1 MLQKKKRRG
10 FSPRT
15 AFAVGT
21 VREFE
26 RILAKPA
33 VYIDCDG
40 GLCFENSKAMLEY
53 TDTVICMD
61 MGAITL
67 RVEGDALRMTFY
79 RRDRV
84 AVRGRVTSLEFL
96 YGDVRP

>member
-1 MLQKKKRRG
+1 MLRKRKRTG

-21 VREFE
+21 QREFE

-33 VYIDCDG
+33 VYIDCEG
-40 GLCFENSKAMLEY
+40 GLCFENSRAVLEY
-53 TDTVICMD
+53 TDSAICLD
-61 MGAITL
+61 MGKIGV

-96 YGDVRP
+96 YGEHRV